1 MMTKLT
7 APFLVKIEGFHLIII

>member
-1 MMTKLT
+1 MTKLT